1 MESFA
6 HIVEVKRETRK
17 LAISRLYAGGKR
29 ELFTEIDFPP
39 SGVAIDDAVA
49 YEKFTKLLGEN
60 LLLDS
65 PLARELLSL

>member
-1 MESFA
+1 
-6 HIVEVKRETRK
+6 
-17 LAISRLYAGGKR
+17 LYAGGKR